1 MGVDLGDLS
10 LKHTISLDSLSG
22 KIIAVDAF
30 NVLYQFLASIRQ
42 EDGMPLM
49 DFSGNIT
56 AHLSGLFY
64 RSSKLIKSGIKPIY
78 VFDGKSH
85 RFKEKTKE
93 ERAAGKRLAEE
104 KWKKALEEHKL
115 KEARMYAAG
124 TSRLTPQ
131 MVEEA
136 KMLLVGMG
144 IPFIQ
149 APSEG
154 EAQASVMV
162 QKGLAYATASQD
174 YDALLF
180 GSPRLLRNMSIT
192 GRRKVPRQD
201 RYIMVEPEEI
211 RLRETLDSL
220 GIEREKL
227 IWIGLLIGTDFNE
240 GVKRVGPKTAL
251 KIVKQVKS
259 LSEMKDYVK
268 EKYNHE
274 FEVDIE
280 ELISF
285 FMDPPYE
292 EIDTKFRWGAV
303 DKEKVGKLLV
313 EEHDFAAERVEK
325 VLDDII
331 HSYKEKGAQKK
342 LDDWF

>member
-10 LKHTISLDSLSG
+10 VKHTISLDSLSG
-22 KIIAVDAF
+22 KVIAVDAF

-64 RSSKLIKSGIKPIY
+64 RSSKLIRNGIKPVF

-93 ERAAGKRLAEE
+93 ERAELKRKAQE
-104 KWKKALEEHKL
+104 KWEKALEEHKL
-115 KEARMYAAG
+115 REARMYAQG
-124 TSRLTPQ
+124 TSRLTHE
-131 MVEEA
+131 MVEES
-136 KMLLVGMG
+136 KRLLEGMG

-162 QKGLAYATASQD
+162 RKGLAYATASQD
-174 YDALLF
+174 FDALLF
-180 GSPRLLRNMSIT
+180 GSPRLIRNMSIT

-211 RLRETLDSL
+211 RLQETLDSL
-220 GIEREKL
+220 GLDREKL
-227 IWIGLLIGTDFNE
+227 IWIGLLVGTDFNE

-251 KIVKQVKS
+251 KIVSQVKS
-259 LSEMKDYVK
+259 LKEMQEHVL
-268 EKYNHE
+268 EKYGHE
-274 FEVDIE
+274 FEVDLG
-280 ELISF
+280 ELVSF

-292 EIDTKFRWGAV
+292 EVTGRFRWGAV
-303 DKEKVGKLLV
+303 DKEKVSRLLV
-313 EEHDFAAERVEK
+313 ETHDFAAERVEK
-325 VLDDII
+325 TLDDII